1 MSPLPETRRTRRGDP
16 RPRKRAVARW
26 WFWVIIAVVL
36 VIIAAGAWV
45 GLRGLQAKKDLE
57 AAIPLASTA
66 KTQLLAK
73 DVAGAQR
80 TMQELTPKVSD
91 AKRLT
96 SDFVWRGAEIVP
108 VIGSNLSAVR
118 KLADATDLV
127 VHSAVQPLLKY
138 GDVLDPASFRPVNG
152 AIDVSKLTQAGPA
165 LQQADSALQSAIAEV
180 KSIDTGTTIGQIAD
194 AKAKFV
200 TVLDQIAP
208 TVGALNTIVPL
219 LPNVLGADGPRHYVI
234 VFQNSAEMRALG
246 GTVLSS
252 ALATVDKGKITMGQP
267 VPAGEYVHYGTSVI
281 PVPDGVAG
289 LYGDSFGTF
298 IANATVRPS
307 FESTAQ
313 MTKVMWKNQFGI
325 DVDGVISIDPTALSY
340 VMKAVGNV
348 PLASGDVLTSG
359 NLVPF
364 LLNGVYLRYP
374 DDGAAQDNIYS
385 QAVAAVFDRVSQ
397 GQVDPK
403 QLLAATTQAVN
414 EHRLLFWSDKAS
426 EQKQLVASGLTG
438 ALPVSDAHTDRV
450 GVYFQDAVG
459 SKLDYYLKQSV
470 TLAQNECRSDGKQ
483 SYRVT
488 VDMTNTAPA
497 DAAKSL
503 GKSILGTWD
512 REKIPAG
519 VNKLHLMLYAP
530 PGSTI
535 SAATVG
541 GAAVQ
546 LTPYHDT
553 TYPVAMITTQ
563 FAPGASQSVT
573 FDVVASKAGQRM
585 LDAQVTPLVSPTK
598 VNKAQLDCST
608 VPDK

>member
-1 MSPLPETRRTRRGDP
+1 
-16 RPRKRAVARW
+16 
-26 WFWVIIAVVL
+26 
-36 VIIAAGAWV
+36 
-45 GLRGLQAKKDLE
+45 
-57 AAIPLASTA
+57 
-66 KTQLLAK
+66 
-73 DVAGAQR
+73 
-80 TMQELTPKVSD
+80 LTPKVAQ
-91 AKRLT
+91 AKSLT
-96 SDFVWRGAEIVP
+96 GDFVWRSAEIVP

-138 GDVLDPASFRPVNG
+138 GDVLDPASFKPVNG
-152 AIDVSKLTQAGPA
+152 AIDVSKLSQAAPA
-165 LQQADSALQSAIAEV
+165 LRRADSALQSAVAEV
-180 KSIDTGTTIGQIAD
+180 KSIDTNSTIGQITD
-194 AKAKFV
+194 AKTKFV
-200 TVLDQIAP
+200 GLLDQIAP

-219 LPNVLGADGPRHYVI
+219 LPNVLGSDAPRHYVI
-234 VFQNSAEMRALG
+234 VFQNTAETRALG

-252 ALATVDKGKITMGQP
+252 ALATIDKGKITMGEP
-267 VPAGEYVHYGTSVI
+267 VPAGEYVHYGSSVI

-313 MTKVMWKNQFGI
+313 MTKVMWKNQFGV

-340 VMKAVGNV
+340 VMKALGNV
-348 PLASGDVLTSG
+348 PLPSGDVLTSG

-374 DDGAAQDNIYS
+374 ADGAAQDNIYS
-385 QAVAAVFDRVSQ
+385 QAVAAVFSRVSQ

-403 QLLAATTQAVN
+403 QLLLATTQAVK
-414 EHRLLFWSDKAS
+414 EHRLLFWSDKPS

-438 ALPVSDAHTDRV
+438 VLPVSDSHTDRV

-459 SKLDYYLKQSV
+459 SKLDFYLKQSV
-470 TLAQNECRSDGKQ
+470 TLAQNECRSDGKE

-497 DAAKSL
+497 DAATSL

-512 REKIPAG
+512 REKIPPG

-541 GAAVQ
+541 GAAVP

-553 TYPVAMITTQ
+553 THPVAMITTQ
-563 FAPGASQSVT
+563 MAPGASQSMT
-573 FDVVASKAGQRM
+573 FDVVAAKAGQRA

-598 VNKAQLDCST
+598 ITKAKLDCST
-608 VPDK
+608 VPGK